1 LNKNFDCHIYYFDSK
16 SKCPTVP
23 AFKKYNIRFVK
34 AIAKEDNCGKNIL
47 IIPET
52 YTELL
57 YQFKHMR
64 RAVWWLSVDNYI
76 KYSGKENKSNLELI
90 PLRLMNFLNKSFFDF
105 GWDKNRIMH
114 FAQSYYAV
122 DYLRQ
127 HKIKKI
133 QYLSDYI
140 NSIYFT
146 DFRLYDRENIV
157 LYNPIKGIE
166 FTKKIVA
173 ENKMVKFVPL
183 INLTNE
189 QVKDLLSHSKVY
201 IDFGEHPGK
210 DRFPREAAIS
220 GCCVITG
227 KRGAARYQKD
237 VPINDE
243 FKFLDVDENISD
255 IVDKIEDCLENY
267 DKNIVK
273 FERYR
278 KMIRN
283 EESKFI
289 RDIEKIFRP
298 CD

>member
-1 LNKNFDCHIYYFDSK
+1 
-16 SKCPTVP
+16 
-23 AFKKYNIRFVK
+23 VK

-57 YQFKHMR
+57 YQFKHLR
-64 RAVWWLSVDNYI
+64 RAVWWLSIDNYI

-90 PLRLMNFLNKSFFDF
+90 PLRFMNFLNKSFFDF

-146 DFRLYDRENIV
+146 EFRLYDRENIV

-173 ENKMVKFVPL
+173 NNKMIKFMPL

-189 QVKDLLSHSKVY
+189 QVKDLLNHSKVY

-243 FKFLDVDENISD
+243 FKFVDVDENIPD

-289 RDIEKIFRP
+289 RDIGKIFRP